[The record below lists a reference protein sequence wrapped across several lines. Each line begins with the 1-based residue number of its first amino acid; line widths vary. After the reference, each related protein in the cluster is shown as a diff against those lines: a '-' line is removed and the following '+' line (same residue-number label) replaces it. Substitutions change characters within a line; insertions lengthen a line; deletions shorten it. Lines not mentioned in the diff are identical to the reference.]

1 MHATDRADVVA
12 PRPPRLWQQI
22 SSSVLAFDRTRVEPI
37 AALRCAVGVA
47 VPLVTATALG
57 QPGAAVFITVGAVS
71 VGFGSFQGA
80 YRSRAAVML
89 LASVAMAV
97 SVFVGSQ
104 TGSTPLLAIALAA
117 VWSCAAGLLVA
128 FGPAGAF

>member
-1 MHATDRADVVA
+1 MHATDRGDAAVT
-12 PRPPRLWQQI
+12 RPPSLWQQI
-22 SSSVLAFDRTRVEPI
+22 TSSVLTLDRTRVEPI
-37 AALRCAVGVA
+37 AALRCAIGVA

-89 LASVAMAV
+89 LASGAMAV

-104 TGSTPLLAIALAA
+104 TGSTPLLAIGTATL
-117 VWSCAAGLLVA
+117 WSFAAGL
-128 FGPAGAF
+128 